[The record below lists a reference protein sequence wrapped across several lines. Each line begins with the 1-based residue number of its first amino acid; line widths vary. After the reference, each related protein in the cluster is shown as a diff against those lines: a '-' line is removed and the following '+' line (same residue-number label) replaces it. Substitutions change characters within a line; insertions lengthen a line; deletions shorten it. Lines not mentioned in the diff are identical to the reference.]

1 MTLLD
6 QLNQENIK
14 KNAPLAE
21 RMRARTLDEFYGQE
35 HLLGPGRLLRR
46 AVKKRRLLHFL
57 TPVSHRLQKNMPAR
71 SYVSYP
77 HMQKMPEE
85 LSPDMTA
92 AAFRGILM
100 KILERVT
107 RFELATSTLARW
119 RSAK

>member
-46 AVKKRRLLHFL
+46 AVDQAAEDRRQE
-57 TPVSHRLQKNMPAR
+57 RRCLQIASK
-71 SYVSYP
+71 
-77 HMQKMPEE
+77 
-85 LSPDMTA
+85 
-92 AAFRGILM
+92 
-100 KILERVT
+100 
-107 RFELATSTLARW
+107 LAVCTGQ
-119 RSAK
+119 

>member
-46 AVKKRRLLHFL
+46 AVEADRL
-57 TPVSHRLQKNMPAR
+57 
-71 SYVSYP
+71 
-77 HMQKMPEE
+77 
-85 LSPDMTA
+85 
-92 AAFRGILM
+92 
-100 KILERVT
+100 
-107 RFELATSTLARW
+107 TSSIFYGPPGCGKTTLAHVIAAHTK
-119 RSAK
+119 SAFARMNAVTSGVGDVREVLEQAAQRRAMYGQSTYLLLD